1 MISRSPTDLKP
12 ALQSIVDIAA
22 GLCEGFDATIL
33 LRDGDVLRMGAHHGA
48 IPLDFDV
55 KPITR
60 AWITGRAVL
69 EGQPIHVHDFAA
81 VRDEF
86 PEGYELHRRQG
97 HRTGLAIPLMQRGE
111 AIGAFMIRRKEV
123 YPFSEK
129 QVAVLQ
135 TFADQAVIAINNVRL
150 FEEVQARTRELA
162 RSVSELQAL
171 GEVSRAVNSTLD
183 LERVLETIVAKAVQ
197 LSETDAGAIYVYSSQ
212 SREYRLRATYG
223 MDDDLVRAVRRQT
236 GHLGSTSVRDAVVR
250 REPVQVPDLRNEPA
264 SPIRDLILEAGY
276 RAVLI
281 VPLLRPDQVLG
292 ALVVRRRHPGEFDQS
307 IKKLLMTFA
316 EQSVLAIQNARL
328 FSEIEEKGR
337 QLELASRHK
346 SQFLANMSHEL
357 RTPLNSVLGFTEM
370 MVDGLYGPLPE
381 KAKSALVKV
390 QANGKHL
397 LGLINDVL
405 DLSKIEA
412 GQLTLSLDDYS
423 LGQLVSSVVTNTEPL
438 ARAKGLK
445 LTASVPPALPI
456 GRGDERRLTQ
466 VIINLVGN
474 AIKFTDAGSVEI
486 VGRSVDGFFEIDVHD
501 TGAGIAP
508 EDQKRIFEEFQQID
522 DSSTRKKGGTGLG
535 LAISRRIVEMHGGT
549 LTVRSEVGEGS
560 TFTMRV
566 PVRVEESREAA

>member
-212 SREYRLRATYG
+212 SENTASGQPTGWTTTWSGQFAGRRATSG
-223 MDDDLVRAVRRQT
+223 PPRSA
-236 GHLGSTSVRDAVVR
+236 
-250 REPVQVPDLRNEPA
+250 
-264 SPIRDLILEAGY
+264 
-276 RAVLI
+276 
-281 VPLLRPDQVLG
+281 
-292 ALVVRRRHPGEFDQS
+292 
-307 IKKLLMTFA
+307 
-316 EQSVLAIQNARL
+316 
-328 FSEIEEKGR
+328 
-337 QLELASRHK
+337 
-346 SQFLANMSHEL
+346 
-357 RTPLNSVLGFTEM
+357 TPS
-370 MVDGLYGPLPE
+370 
-381 KAKSALVKV
+381 
-390 QANGKHL
+390 
-397 LGLINDVL
+397 
-405 DLSKIEA
+405 
-412 GQLTLSLDDYS
+412 
-423 LGQLVSSVVTNTEPL
+423 
-438 ARAKGLK
+438 
-445 LTASVPPALPI
+445 
-456 GRGDERRLTQ
+456 
-466 VIINLVGN
+466 
-474 AIKFTDAGSVEI
+474 
-486 VGRSVDGFFEIDVHD
+486 
-501 TGAGIAP
+501 
-508 EDQKRIFEEFQQID
+508 
-522 DSSTRKKGGTGLG
+522 
-535 LAISRRIVEMHGGT
+535 
-549 LTVRSEVGEGS
+549 
-560 TFTMRV
+560 
-566 PVRVEESREAA
+566 